1 MTPLESL
8 NAALKKTGGG
18 IRLVPLA
25 EIETQPI
32 AVTEITA
39 ILDDWSVVAINDGGM
54 ERLHLVGNV
63 VGTTKTRTTS
73 PILRIDLKAGYALTL
88 SESMY
93 QLGTQHEG
101 EPELQQ
107 VFALAQAIG
116 NWREA
121 TGRPGFNYYH

>member
-1 MTPLESL
+1 MVL
-8 NAALKKTGGG
+8 
-18 IRLVPLA
+18 LA
-25 EIETQPI
+25 EIETQLI

-39 ILDDWSVVAINDGGM
+39 ILDDWLIVAINDGGM